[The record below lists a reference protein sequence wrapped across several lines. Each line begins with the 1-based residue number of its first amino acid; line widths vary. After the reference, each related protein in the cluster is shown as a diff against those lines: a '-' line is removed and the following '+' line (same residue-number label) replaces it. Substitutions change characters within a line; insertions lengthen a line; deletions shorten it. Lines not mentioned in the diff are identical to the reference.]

1 MIGCL
6 SFILLCD
13 WLFRTARLQTQTE
26 RLQAQNSA
34 IKAELLFLG
43 TNQNHIFNV
52 LPNRS
57 ISIEGLGQ
65 LEKHQRLEVVAQ

>member
-13 WLFRTARLQTQTE
+13 WLFRIARFQTQTV

-43 TNQNHIFNV
+43 TNQNHISNV

-65 LEKHQRLEVVAQ
+65 LEKHQRLGVVAQ